1 MREHFRLYKRNTL
14 IDKVINNLRALQ
26 ILKKKCTIIL
36 EGDLRNDKYILRVNN
51 VEYEVTDKEFD
62 ILQESL

>member
-14 IDKVINNLRALQ
+14 IDKVISNLRALQ

-51 VEYEVTDKEFD
+51 VEYEVTGKEFD

>member
-51 VEYEVTDKEFD
+51 VEYEVTGKEFD

>member
-14 IDKVINNLRALQ
+14 IDKAINNLRALQ

-36 EGDLRNDKYILRVNN
+36 EGDLREDKYILRVNN
-51 VEYEVTDKEFD
+51 VEYEVTGKEFD